1 MNATFDR
8 SKLTVGVLALQGAF
22 SAHEHSL
29 RRVGVS
35 TRQVRLP
42 RDLDGVDGL
51 AMPGGESTTMSQLL
65 DSSGLFD
72 EISRRLESGLPVL
85 GTCAGVILLAST
97 VLDGRSD
104 QKSFGAL
111 PVTVRRNAY
120 GRQIDSFETDLDVTG
135 LDRSFTAVFI
145 RAPIIEGF
153 DGDVEIL
160 ARHDNRPVAV
170 AHRNVVGVTFH
181 PELTDDFRIHGL
193 FVERIVNSLESNRR

>member
-1 MNATFDR
+1 
-8 SKLTVGVLALQGAF
+8 
-22 SAHEHSL
+22 
-29 RRVGVS
+29 
-35 TRQVRLP
+35 
-42 RDLDGVDGL
+42 
-51 AMPGGESTTMSQLL
+51 MSQLL

-72 EISRRLESGLPVL
+72 EISRRLEFGLPVL

-111 PVTVRRNAY
+111 PITVRRNAY

-145 RAPIIEGF
+145 RAPIIESL

-160 ARHDNRPVAV
+160 ARHDNLPVAV
-170 AHRNVVGVTFH
+170 AHRNVFGVTFH
-181 PELTDDFRIHGL
+181 PELTDDFRMHGL
-193 FVERIVNSLESNRR
+193 FVDRIVNSLETNRR